1 MDIKSYEQMEIDF
14 NEFYCTKIEPRLEE
28 YEKIRKEGAIKII
41 VSRIGCFS
49 FCIGF
54 TLVYLHKFMS
64 ILLPIGFIFT
74 GIAICFLIPLIYLTR
89 NNSNNSRGET
99 VIKTDFE
106 YDLKKVLMNNFLQIF
121 SKNADWYKGFRN
133 SYWEKVNIYRKTNIF
148 NSFPWALFDDNI
160 HLDFRNV
167 GINICE
173 VNTSIFNKISL
184 LLIFFT
190 VAFVSGFGSVTCIL
204 VVILFSL
211 FPFMIF
217 ATKIIFILLITYL
230 IIKTVQYSSFKG
242 IVVELS
248 MNKNFTGH
256 TFFLNKSFNAKKI
269 IINRKKY
276 ENIELESVSFMNKY
290 DVFSTDQTE
299 ARYILTTAMID
310 RLEHLKLAFNAKY
323 IRGSFKDNKL
333 ILAINTGKDMFAM
346 GNDFK
351 ESNLQ
356 TFRDL
361 FNEIVSIMKIIDQL
375 KLDEK
380 TGL

>member
-1 MDIKSYEQMEIDF
+1 
-14 NEFYCTKIEPRLEE
+14 
-28 YEKIRKEGAIKII
+28 
-41 VSRIGCFS
+41 
-49 FCIGF
+49 
-54 TLVYLHKFMS
+54 
-64 ILLPIGFIFT
+64 
-74 GIAICFLIPLIYLTR
+74 
-89 NNSNNSRGET
+89 
-99 VIKTDFE
+99 
-106 YDLKKVLMNNFLQIF
+106 
-121 SKNADWYKGFRN
+121 
-133 SYWEKVNIYRKTNIF
+133 
-148 NSFPWALFDDNI
+148 
-160 HLDFRNV
+160 
-167 GINICE
+167 
-173 VNTSIFNKISL
+173 
-184 LLIFFT
+184 
-190 VAFVSGFGSVTCIL
+190 
-204 VVILFSL
+204 
-211 FPFMIF
+211 
-217 ATKIIFILLITYL
+217 
-230 IIKTVQYSSFKG
+230 
-242 IVVELS
+242 